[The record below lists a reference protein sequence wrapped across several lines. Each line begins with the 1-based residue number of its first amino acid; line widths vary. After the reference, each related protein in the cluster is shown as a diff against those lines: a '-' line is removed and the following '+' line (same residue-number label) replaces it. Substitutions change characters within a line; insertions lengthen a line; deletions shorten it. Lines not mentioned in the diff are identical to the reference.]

1 MRKLAFLVLVTC
13 LALAGSAV
21 GQEYTDVTV
30 GSADPGG
37 TVVTEGVYE
46 VTGNGNDI
54 WGTADAF
61 QYHYTELIGDGSMV
75 ARVTSIGEGS
85 NAWAKGG
92 VMIRQSLDAGS
103 MHAITA
109 LTGSEGGG
117 AAFQRRIDTDGA
129 STSNH
134 GLADGPYAAPYWV
147 KTERVG
153 NDFTG
158 YISADGETW
167 VQAGD
172 TMTIEMAD
180 PVLIGLA
187 VTSHA
192 AGELR
197 TFTFDNVAV
206 EVVPGPPIITAVQDD
221 VVMPGEDA
229 QLAVEAIQN
238 GESDLT
244 YQWYRATV
252 EMMGIVLTDVPLPE
266 GVNAVLDVPAADV
279 GDEGDY
285 YCVVSNDVGSVTSDF
300 VILDVQV
307 GLVHRWSFTED
318 GADSVGG
325 ADAVVVNNTGN
336 AAIVDGAAVMG
347 NVGTESSND
356 NNGDYVD
363 LPNGLISKL
372 SQMTVQ
378 CWATYDDDD
387 LQIWSRILSFGESN
401 NGEDTSASGDASTYV
416 TIQPNRSGNLA
427 GAEYRNKGAALDIV
441 LNGRVPLHEEV
452 QYTLVHDDLAGTT
465 KLYLDGVVQAGT
477 HTNVTL
483 KEFNDINMWLGRSQW
498 NDRLFIGSF
507 NECRIYDTALTAE
520 EIGLSYLAG
529 PDELPVPLE
538 PCDVALAGDWNG
550 DCVVDALDTSILADQ
565 WLTQSLED

>member
-1 MRKLAFLVLVTC
+1 MRKLALLVLVTC

-21 GQEYTDVTV
+21 GQEYTDVTIGNAV
-30 GSADPGG
+30 AGSTVAAD
-37 TVVTEGVYE
+37 GVIE
-46 VTGNGNDI
+46 ITGNGNDI
-54 WGTADAF
+54 WGEADAC
-61 QYHYTELIGDGSMV
+61 QYYYTELIGD
-75 ARVTSIGEGS
+75 ATITAQVTANGEGS
-85 NAWAKGG
+85 NSWAKGG
-92 VMIRQSLDAGS
+92 VMIRQSLDAGAVNV
-103 MHAITA
+103 MGAIT
-109 LTGSEGGG
+109 GGDG
-117 AAFQRRIDTDGA
+117 DGGTFQWRPAKDGA
-129 STSNH
+129 SSSNRTLT
-134 GLADGPYAAPYWV
+134 GIAPPYWV
-147 KTERVG
+147 RLTRAG
-153 NDFTG
+153 NTCTVEM
-158 YISADGETW
+158 SADGVEW
-167 VQAGD
+167 AQEGESPVELDLQ
-172 TMTIEMAD
+172 D

-192 AGELR
+192 DGELR
-197 TFTFDNVAV
+197 TFTFDNVTLD
-206 EVVPGPPIITAVQDD
+206 VVPGAPIIMSVQDD
-221 VVMPGEDA
+221 VVLPGEDA
-229 QLAVEAIQN
+229 QLAVEAIHN

-266 GVNAVLDVPAADV
+266 GVNAVLDIPAADV

-285 YCVVSNDVGSVTSDF
+285 YCVVSNDVGSVTSDL
-300 VILDVQV
+300 VILDIQV